1 MLDPNQEISRRDL
14 EMQKLAAEVQYREL
28 KNAQMEGRLVDPR
41 RDKKPWWKSRL
52 LLVGAAAVL
61 HGVWMAHEEGLSI
74 DACLWAGFGA
84 AVSFLRVV
92 TTKILTLTKPK
103 DQK

>member
-1 MLDPNQEISRRDL
+1 MEIGDKDAL
-14 EMQKLAAEVQYREL
+14 ELTDAIS
-28 KNAQMEGRLVDPR
+28 GR
-41 RDKKPWWKSRL
+41 KPWWTSRL

-61 HGVWMAHEEGLSI
+61 HGVWLAHDEGLSF